1 MFVAAVEAVELWGQR
16 SRHSTCSKD
25 GEQGRRSEDA
35 LENSLENALE
45 NALEDAL
52 ENAGDGED
60 RVVTVG

>member
-35 LENSLENALE
+35 LEN
-45 NALEDAL
+45 ALEDTL

>member
-35 LENSLENALE
+35 LE
-45 NALEDAL
+45 DAL